1 MIPTLVI
8 IGAPHIPGK
17 GLERHLISLY
27 QPKSSLKEV
36 LTVATPQLEFSPRD
50 RQSQTLRDLKL
61 PIIPSCVL
69 ESTRVMI
76 LTMAI
81 ASSCGASIIEV
92 VSPP

>member
-27 QPKSSLKEV
+27 QPKSSLREV
-36 LTVATPQLEFSPRD
+36 LTVAIPQLELSPRD

-61 PIIPSCVL
+61 PVVPSCVL
-69 ESTRVMI
+69 ESTRVMM

-81 ASSCGASIIEV
+81 ASSCGVFMIAMLTR
-92 VSPP
+92 